1 MPHFGWV
8 HWLLLAI
15 HNIYINRIGQPVVDL
30 KVIKI
35 IKNYSSSYSDEKG
48 WIDNDNKDN
57 IEELHCK
64 LHCDHTVEI
73 LPWYIWSLRA
83 ASKYL
88 SPIINKVCYELD
100 LLQKPAPA

>member
-1 MPHFGWV
+1 M
-8 HWLLLAI
+8 
-15 HNIYINRIGQPVVDL
+15 
-30 KVIKI
+30 K
-35 IKNYSSSYSDEKG
+35 KG
-48 WIDNDNKDN
+48 WIDNDNKN
-57 IEELHCK
+57 NTEELHCK

-100 LLQKPAPA
+100 LLQKPARAQSHCVKEQNSVTLISFVK